1 MNGTRSKVADR
12 ILEAALRLFA
22 EKGYERTTIPD
33 IQTAVGLSPRS
44 GALYKHFPSKESLLT
59 AIVDR
64 YINAAKSTQSA
75 FAALDLPPRE
85 GLALIGRSMFRL
97 MADRSNELTIVW
109 RDLEQFP
116 ELQERVRERVMQ
128 ANCHR
133 LTTWLDYHS
142 REGNLEI
149 NDSGATAAIL
159 LGSLGMF
166 RAFEGFWGDRIV
178 NVSDEE
184 FLGVWQDFAEKALG
198 LKSVSPPDGKR
209 LVMPQGPLLLAKR

>member
-12 ILEAALRLFA
+12 ILDAALRLFA

-44 GALYKHFPSKESLLT
+44 GALYKHFPSKESLLI

-75 FAALDLPPRE
+75 LAALDLPPRE
-85 GLALIGRSMFRL
+85 GLTLIGRSMFRL
-97 MADRSNELTIVW
+97 MADRSNELTIFW

-116 ELQERVRERVMQ
+116 GLQERVRDRVMQ
-128 ANCHR
+128 ASCRR
-133 LTTWLDYHS
+133 LASWLDYHS
-142 REGNLEI
+142 RIGNLEI
-149 NDSGATAAIL
+149 SNSGATAAIL
-159 LGSLGMF
+159 LGSFGMF
-166 RAFEGFWGDRIV
+166 RAFEAFWGDRIV

-184 FLGVWQDFAEKALG
+184 FLGIWQDFAEKALG
-198 LKSVSPPDGKR
+198 LRPSSRLDAKGTPPGN
-209 LVMPQGPLLLAKR
+209 LLLAKY